1 MSTKK
6 TDRYRQLSLQSLE
19 ERNLLAGNV
28 FGYINGSTL
37 NFVGDLQDNAMV
49 FEEIAPNTVRAAGLA
64 GTTINGLPSQHFTLS
79 PIESISIYFGNGR
92 NQVIVHNLSLTD
104 TPDGSLSIGTSD
116 LDDMIVLD
124 RVATSDRVS
133 IQSYG
138 GDDQIIINQLETDDF
153 YTSTRA
159 GNDHVE
165 IFSSRVNEFE
175 LFAGDGF
182 DQVRIDRLDVND
194 DFRLFANDGGS
205 DIQLDHLQ
213 VGQNLQVGATDGDDL
228 VHINDTHTGNH
239 LTVWT
244 GNGDDHQ
251 EIHDSS
257 SGGELGLSG
266 GHDRDTL
273 LARNCQAGTRF
284 LVTMGDG
291 DDQTILTDITASTI
305 SLQTGTGND
314 FISMQRAETTSGMF
328 YVHFNAGSDVLEAEQ
343 LVAATD
349 LIVHGDGNGDH
360 HVTLRDVYANHDVRV
375 RTWNGDDVIQMNQ
388 VKARHNV
395 FAHYGE
401 GANILAMSEIRAGN
415 RVTASGN
422 GGADVVHLEL
432 IDTRYLNVHTGA
444 GNDLVTM
451 QYINACNQLTVYL
464 GDGDDVL
471 QMSHSYTG
479 LPILYGGP
487 GTDTLYDLPNAF
499 DEVLAASSFEVIL

>member
-1 MSTKK
+1 MPTKK
-6 TDRYRQLSLQSLE
+6 TDMYRRLSVQSLE

-28 FGYINGSTL
+28 FGYTNGPTL

-49 FEEIAPNTVRAAGLA
+49 FEEIAPNTVRATGLA
-64 GTTINGLPSQHFTLS
+64 GTTINGLPSQNFTLR
-79 PIESISIYFGNGR
+79 PIESIAIYFGNGK

-104 TPDGSLSIGTSD
+104 TPDGSLSIATSD
-116 LDDMIVLD
+116 LEDTIVVD
-124 RVATSDRVS
+124 QVATSDSVS

-138 GDDQIIINQLETDDF
+138 GDDQIIINQLETNDF
-153 YTSTRA
+153 YSSTRA
-159 GNDHVE
+159 GNDNVE
-165 IFSSRVNEFE
+165 IFDSRVNEFK

-182 DQVRIDRLDVND
+182 DQIKIDRLDVNY

-205 DIQLDHLQ
+205 DIQLENLQ
-213 VGQNLQVGATDGDDL
+213 VGQDLQVGATDGDDL
-228 VHINDTHTGNH
+228 VYINGTHTGNH
-239 LTVWT
+239 LTIWT

-251 EIHDSS
+251 EIHNSS
-257 SGGELGLSG
+257 TGGELGLSG

-291 DDQTILTDITASTI
+291 DDQTILKDVTASTI
-305 SLQTGTGND
+305 SLHTGADND
-314 FISMQRAETTSGMF
+314 FLFMERAETTLGMF
-328 YVHFNAGSDVLEAEQ
+328 YVHLNAGSDVLNAEQ

-360 HVTLRDVYANHDVRV
+360 HVALRDVYANHDVRV

-388 VKARHNV
+388 VNARHNV
-395 FAHYGE
+395 TANSGE
-401 GANILAMSEIRAGN
+401 GANLLEISEIRAGN

-422 GGADVVHLEL
+422 SGADVVHLEL
-432 IDTRYLNVHTGA
+432 IDTRHLNVHTGA
-444 GNDLVTM
+444 GDDLLTM
-451 QYINACNQLTVYL
+451 QYINACNQLTLYL

-471 QMSHSYTG
+471 QMSNAYTG
-479 LPILYGGP
+479 LPLLWGGP

-499 DEVLAASSFEVIL
+499 DEVLAAYSFEVIL